1 MNFDYV
7 IYPANI
13 SGIIIA
19 KLLSKKGKVLLLN
32 RFGFM
37 GGDITSALNLI
48 QLKPSQA
55 YSMASKIINSI
66 SMNEFLFQNEVS
78 AVINPEYYKIALQE
92 FIEQEKVEFLFHIRP
107 LKLIFNKDLFELE
120 VIAKEGVLK
129 FSTKKLYDL
138 SETQELTNLIYRDSR
153 SFKNQYINF
162 ITTKL
167 IEENILQSFNINQ
180 IQKLDDGRYF
190 FSIKLNSDKL
200 DEIEAQE
207 IFISI
212 SKILWHEKAR
222 IQLLPAESLI
232 LYDFANKKIDC
243 GFFNYSS
250 FDIQNKSNERI
261 ISAELIEE
269 QIG

>member
-1 MNFDYV
+1 MNFDYI

-13 SGIIIA
+13 SGITSA
-19 KLLSKKGKVLLLN
+19 KLLSRKGRVLLLN
-32 RFGFM
+32 KFGFM

-48 QLKPSQA
+48 QLKPSKTNLMV
-55 YSMASKIINSI
+55 SRIINTI
-66 SMNEFLFQNEVS
+66 PNKEFLFQDDVF
-78 AVINPEYYKIALQE
+78 AIINPEYYKLVLQE
-92 FIEQEKVEFLFHIRP
+92 FIEQEKIEFLFHIRP
-107 LKLIFNKDLFELE
+107 LKLNFNNDLLELE
-120 VIAKEGVLK
+120 VTAKEGLLK
-129 FSTKKLYDL
+129 FYTKSLYDL
-138 SETQELTNLIYRDSR
+138 SETQELTNLIYKDSR

-167 IEENILQSFNINQ
+167 IEENILKSFNIHQ

-190 FSIKLNSDKL
+190 FSIKLNADKL

-212 SKILWHEKAR
+212 SEILWHEKAR
-222 IQLLPAESLI
+222 IQLLPAESLT
-232 LYDFANKKIDC
+232 LYDFTNKEIDC
-243 GFFNYSS
+243 RFFNYSS